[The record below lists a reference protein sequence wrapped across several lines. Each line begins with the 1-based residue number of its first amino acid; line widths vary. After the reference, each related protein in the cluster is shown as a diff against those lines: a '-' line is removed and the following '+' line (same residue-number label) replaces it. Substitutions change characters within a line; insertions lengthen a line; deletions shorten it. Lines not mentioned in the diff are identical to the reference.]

1 MRPDPVNSLP
11 ARLRPKVPA
20 VFAPEPPASL
30 AARLVALDRTVFEAV
45 AARRWPGA
53 DRVLPKLSRSAN
65 HGLLWGAV
73 AAGLAVTGSPRA
85 RRPAVRALASG
96 GLAAAPKKTLGTR
109 SVPRLRRG
117 R

>member
-1 MRPDPVNSLP
+1 MNSLP
-11 ARLRPKVPA
+11 ARLRPEVAA

-73 AAGLAVTGSPRA
+73 AAGLAVTGFRRAPAGRRCGGSPRSGWP
-85 RRPAVRALASG
+85 RRPSTRSASG
-96 GLAAAPKKTLGTR
+96 RCGG
-109 SVPRLRRG
+109 SVRDWSRCR
-117 R
+117 